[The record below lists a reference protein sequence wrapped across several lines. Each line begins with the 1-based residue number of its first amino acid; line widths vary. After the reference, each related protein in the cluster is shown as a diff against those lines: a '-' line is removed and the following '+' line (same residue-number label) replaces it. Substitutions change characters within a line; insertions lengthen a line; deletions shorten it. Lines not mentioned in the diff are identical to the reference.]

1 MNTFETLGNLIENA
15 ADIHR
20 KAAELF
26 QSLGDKVA
34 DPRGRMLLEE
44 MVKDESRMEKLL
56 REFSEQAGPGTL
68 NTYMQYT
75 LEEAPEKFI
84 RSLIQPGDNLHLEKI
99 SEMGQAIHHYMI
111 DLMDEAAREVG
122 SEIAREL
129 IEDLLQLEKAEG
141 RVFTRK
147 ADSAYEM

>member
-1 MNTFETLGNLIENA
+1 MNTFETLGHLIENA

-20 KAAELF
+20 KAAALF
-26 QSLGDKVA
+26 LDLSDKVA
-34 DPRGRMLLEE
+34 DPRGQMLLEE

-56 REFSEQAGPGTL
+56 REFIEQAGPGTL

-84 RSLIQPGDNLHLEKI
+84 QSLIQPGDHLHLEKI
-99 SEMGQAIHHYMI
+99 SEMGQAVHLYMV
-111 DLMDEAAREVG
+111 DLMDEASREVG
-122 SEIAREL
+122 SEVAREL
-129 IEDLLQLEKAEG
+129 IADLLQLERAEG
-141 RVFTRK
+141 RTFTRK